1 MLILCLSMSKA
12 ISQTDGQADKN
23 IKSIVRNLIIGI
35 VLQLKNQNYYKL
47 LNLLNITKV
56 SLFIL

>member
-1 MLILCLSMSKA
+1 MLILCLSMSKV

-35 VLQLKNQNYYKL
+35 VLQLKNPNYYKL